1 MKFTGILAS
10 LAVASTA
17 YSAAIPSSLDSLP
30 VGQLNVVTEKVSG
43 VQGLL
48 GGLLG
53 GLPLVGDLTQNT
65 QLKNLKSELSDLETT
80 LKGLSG
86 SVSKR
91 DGTEQVTQLAEGI
104 VKKAENSALE
114 VEGLTNLLSQ
124 LSGSTAGVPLVGDL
138 LDVQGLLGLL

>member
-10 LAVASTA
+10 LAVAGTA
-17 YSAAIPSSLDSLP
+17 YSAAIPQLDSLP
-30 VGQLNVVTEKVSG
+30 VGQLNAVTEKVSG
-43 VQGLL
+43 VQSLL

-53 GLPLVGDLTQNT
+53 GVPLVGDLTQNAKL
-65 QLKNLKSELSDLETT
+65 QDLQSELSGLETT

-86 SVSKR
+86 SVTKR
-91 DGTEQVTQLAEGI
+91 DSTEQITQLAEGI
-104 VKKAENSALE
+104 VQKAETSALE